1 MISAEL
7 VLPCG
12 GGKHV
17 GTTHHQNI
25 KGGVC
30 DTASS
35 SRGGWSRSGHT
46 MVSQDRLLIKSKA
59 WVGVTAAA
67 GIS

>member
-1 MISAEL
+1 MISAKL
-7 VLPCG
+7 VLPC

-46 MVSQDRLLIKSKA
+46 MLSQDRLLIKSKA